1 MTPTPG
7 QRTDTRAW
15 RALLVAHQRAVRG
28 IEADLAAAGR
38 IPLTWYD
45 VLLEL
50 NEAKPDRRLT
60 MGERSER
67 VVVISRT
74 RLSRVVD
81 ELVGAGLVVREPNP
95 ADRRSSYARLT
106 EAGRARLRQAA
117 PTYLA
122 GIERRFTAHLS
133 AEEAHTIAA
142 ALGRVLA
149 ADRPVSS

>member
-1 MTPTPG
+1 MEEP
-7 QRTDTRAW
+7 
-15 RALLVAHQRAVRG
+15 
-28 IEADLAAAGR
+28 LAAWANLLR
-38 IPLTWYD
+38 VRAMLVPELDRELRQAHDTPLTWYD

-60 MGERSER
+60 MGELSER